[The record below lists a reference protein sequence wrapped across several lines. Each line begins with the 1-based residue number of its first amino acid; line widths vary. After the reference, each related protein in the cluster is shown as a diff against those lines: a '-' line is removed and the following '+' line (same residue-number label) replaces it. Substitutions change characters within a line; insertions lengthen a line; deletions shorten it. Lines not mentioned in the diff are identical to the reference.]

1 MLKKVGV
8 RKSKGS
14 TPGGG
19 VVTLGVVTLR
29 GVTPE
34 GVTLVSK
41 CDGTGSV

>member
-14 TPGGG
+14 SGGG
-19 VVTLGVVTLR
+19 GVTLGVVTLR